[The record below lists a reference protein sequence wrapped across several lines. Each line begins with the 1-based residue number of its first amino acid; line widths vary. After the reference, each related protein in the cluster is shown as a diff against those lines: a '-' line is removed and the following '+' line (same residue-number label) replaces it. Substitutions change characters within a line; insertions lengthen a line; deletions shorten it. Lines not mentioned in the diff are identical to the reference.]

1 MSHPEPRTEPR
12 TEPHTES
19 CPEASPQP
27 RPARTP
33 ALLAG
38 VVVLVGVLL
47 LALLGQETTANESVF
62 GVAADTEL
70 FALGYRASEVA
81 LLALVGLWGLCAVTL
96 LLRRSG
102 TQLVLLVAGGLG
114 SVIAYA
120 VSRSV
125 KPLFEVPRPC
135 HVNEILAQCPPPE
148 SWTYPSNHTVIAFS
162 LAVAVTAAVPRLG
175 YAAVPIAVIV
185 GLSRVFAGHHYPQD
199 VLGGMALGV
208 TVGLAVVLGAVAVW
222 RVLAARRGQQ
232 MNSSA

>member
-1 MSHPEPRTEPR
+1 MFHP
-12 TEPHTES
+12 EPHTEL
-19 CPEASPQP
+19 CPEADSRP
-27 RPARTP
+27 RTTRRP

-38 VVVLVGVLL
+38 AAVLVGGLL
-47 LALLGQETTANESVF
+47 LALFGQETTANESVF
-62 GVAADTEL
+62 SAAADTEL

-81 LLALVGLWGLCAVTL
+81 LLALVGMWGLCAVTL
-96 LLRRSG
+96 LVRRSG

-114 SVIAYA
+114 SVIAYLI
-120 VSRSV
+120 SRSV

-135 HVNEILAQCPPPE
+135 HVNEILAQCPPPD

-162 LAVAVTAAVPRLG
+162 LAVAVMAAVPRLG

-208 TVGLAVVLGAVAVW
+208 TVGLAVVLCAVAVW
-222 RVLAARRGQQ
+222 RVLAARGVGNQP
-232 MNSSA
+232 SSA

>member
-1 MSHPEPRTEPR
+1 MFHPEL
-12 TEPHTES
+12 HTEL
-19 CPEASPQP
+19 CPEADSRP
-27 RPARTP
+27 RTTRRP

-38 VVVLVGVLL
+38 AAVLVGGLL
-47 LALLGQETTANESVF
+47 LALFGQETTANESVF
-62 GVAADTEL
+62 SAAADTEL

-81 LLALVGLWGLCAVTL
+81 LLALVGMWGLCAVTL
-96 LLRRSG
+96 LVRRSG

-114 SVIAYA
+114 SVIAYLI
-120 VSRSV
+120 SRSV

-135 HVNEILAQCPPPE
+135 HVNEILAQCPPPD

-162 LAVAVTAAVPRLG
+162 LAVAVMAAVPRLG

-208 TVGLAVVLGAVAVW
+208 TVGLAVVLYAVAVW
-222 RVLAARRGQQ
+222 RVLAARRVRNQT
-232 MNSSA
+232 SSA